1 MLSAD
6 KKASLHAFSIITRL
20 TLGYL
25 LLSIVILPA
34 IAFFL
39 YYALVQNIQNKDLRF
54 LVDKNLHLK
63 SILKGTHHDHDGHH
77 DHGLLEQEVNEGGGY
92 KFHKFYTKILD
103 INGSLVMISKEGS
116 SLIAELPFP
125 VPHEVDEEPWNFKKH
140 QSINGKTFLMMSA
153 WARSQNYPGGKVL
166 LNTAIDITEEQEL
179 LNDYRYVLMFALA
192 CGILFSLVVA
202 IIIARRGLRPIRHIS
217 DAIKQVSVLRLHKK
231 LNPKQW
237 PDELLVLVGNFNNM
251 LNRLDESVNHISRF
265 SSDIAHDLR
274 TPIQSLRGEA
284 EIMLSKDR
292 TIEQYQ
298 ENIRSSLEEYDRLTH
313 LIESLLFIERAEN
326 TDVELKQTDFDIKP
340 KVEKIVSF
348 YEALMEE
355 KSITVVF
362 NGNSQIYADPLLFE
376 RALSNLFSNAVKYSK
391 HGGQIKF
398 YITKTKGQIISLS
411 INNDGP
417 EIEPE
422 ELKHL
427 FDRFYR
433 ANSAKKV
440 DHNGLGLGLSIVKS
454 IMDLHGGSIEAQSD
468 AITGTTFTLNFPQN

>member
-1 MLSAD
+1 
-6 KKASLHAFSIITRL
+6 
-20 TLGYL
+20 
-25 LLSIVILPA
+25 
-34 IAFFL
+34 
-39 YYALVQNIQNKDLRF
+39 
-54 LVDKNLHLK
+54 
-63 SILKGTHHDHDGHH
+63 
-77 DHGLLEQEVNEGGGY
+77 
-92 KFHKFYTKILD
+92 
-103 INGSLVMISKEGS
+103 
-116 SLIAELPFP
+116 
-125 VPHEVDEEPWNFKKH
+125 
-140 QSINGKTFLMMSA
+140 
-153 WARSQNYPGGKVL
+153 
-166 LNTAIDITEEQEL
+166 
-179 LNDYRYVLMFALA
+179 
-192 CGILFSLVVA
+192 
-202 IIIARRGLRPIRHIS
+202 
-217 DAIKQVSVLRLHKK
+217 
-231 LNPKQW
+231 
-237 PDELLVLVGNFNNM
+237 
-251 LNRLDESVNHISRF
+251 
-265 SSDIAHDLR
+265 
-274 TPIQSLRGEA
+274 
-284 EIMLSKDR
+284 MLSKDR

-340 KVEKIVSF
+340 RVEKIISF

-362 NGNSQIYADPLLFE
+362 NENSQVYADPLLFE

-398 YITKTKGQIISLS
+398 YITKTKGQIVSLS

-433 ANSAKKV
+433 TNSAKKV

-468 AITGTTFTLNFPQN
+468 VISGTTFTLNFPQK